1 MRGCSNRQNPRPGR
15 GRSRTYVS
23 SRSMDIDTWSFGRF
37 RSLARAVFPFSL
49 VPVVPIDAEV
59 RRWETRGTQACGF
72 EGKLAWVVTQG
83 AAVDLPPPSPPRPPY
98 SLDCSIVGLP
108 QGDRGSMVSEA
119 GACSAE
125 DCCLWMPLRPM
136 DSAQASAQT
145 RMVNPCFGIACGYP
159 APGGRSLGSEPP
171 RLLVDVG
178 DESLALSRR
187 TRP

>member
-83 AAVDLPPPSPPRPPY
+83 AAVDLPPLTAAPSLFAGL
-98 SLDCSIVGLP
+98 LDRWV
-108 QGDRGSMVSEA
+108 A
-119 GACSAE
+119 
-125 DCCLWMPLRPM
+125 
-136 DSAQASAQT
+136 
-145 RMVNPCFGIACGYP
+145 
-159 APGGRSLGSEPP
+159 
-171 RLLVDVG
+171 
-178 DESLALSRR
+178 SRR
-187 TRP
+187 SWEHGE